1 MPHACVMPVGTLWYL
16 VDVVAMCICCCDAR
30 LFLAV
35 AENLPNFVCF
45 RLDKDSVL
53 LVLGVNEF
61 EWFAC

>member
-16 VDVVAMCICCCDAR
+16 VDVVA
-30 LFLAV
+30 
-35 AENLPNFVCF
+35 ENLPNFVYELSTSPSRLF
-45 RLDKDSVL
+45 RLDKESVL